1 MKNGK
6 KKSDSNENNMQQRSA
21 QRGETRHLSIPKT
34 TKYLVNS
41 QKLLIEKKNAHKL
54 LPTKLQNIRSD
65 SNKNI
70 PVLTLMLTYWHGKVQ
85 EILQFC

>member
-1 MKNGK
+1 MKGLEKWKK

-34 TKYLVNS
+34 TKYLVNC

-65 SNKNI
+65 SNKN
-70 PVLTLMLTYWHGKVQ
+70 PLALQDPPSSHSHLMLKS
-85 EILQFC
+85 